1 LPSAFDERD
10 GQLIDMQLDYLE
22 NHHEDE
28 IIDSFFRSLELTFS
42 YLNLLAD
49 GLVDF
54 EETFSNVLQ
63 NDLHIL

>member
-1 LPSAFDERD
+1 
-10 GQLIDMQLDYLE
+10 MQLDYLE